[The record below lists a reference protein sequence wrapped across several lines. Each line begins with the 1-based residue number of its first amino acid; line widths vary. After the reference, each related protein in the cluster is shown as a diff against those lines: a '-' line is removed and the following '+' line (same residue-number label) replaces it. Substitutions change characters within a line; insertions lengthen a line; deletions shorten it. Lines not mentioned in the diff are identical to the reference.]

1 MSEQPKPAKRRKT
14 PRPANTYRQNGA
26 RSIVPHGRWRADADV
41 FKDRSFRGS
50 ITLNRSDLWPRA
62 KTYAYAREISP
73 SSEPVR

>member
-1 MSEQPKPAKRRKT
+1 MTEPSKPAKRRKT

-26 RSIVPHGRWRADADV
+26 RSIAPHGRWRAAPDIV
-41 FKDRSFRGS
+41 KDRSFRGP
-50 ITLNRSDLWPRA
+50 ITLNRSDRWPRA